1 MKPLMPEMNNTDYLV
16 TISLLVCPGVGFL
29 TQQVS
34 SQLFEVM
41 PWRAGVTLHTV
52 IQGRMTGE
60 AASMLRAH
68 IRVTAAQRSQITPP
82 PPTMSTEP
90 GQGGVP
96 V

>member
-1 MKPLMPEMNNTDYLV
+1 M
-16 TISLLVCPGVGFL
+16 I
-29 TQQVS
+29 
-34 SQLFEVM
+34 
-41 PWRAGVTLHTV
+41 RAGVTLHTV

-90 GQGGVP
+90 GQGGVFFFSIVYLERRWKQDVLQEVCVCVCGESIGP
-96 V
+96 